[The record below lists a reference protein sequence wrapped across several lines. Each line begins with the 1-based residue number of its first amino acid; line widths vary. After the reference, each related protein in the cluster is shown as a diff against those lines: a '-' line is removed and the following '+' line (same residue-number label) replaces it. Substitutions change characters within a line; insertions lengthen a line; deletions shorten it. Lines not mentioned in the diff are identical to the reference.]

1 MNAALLADLKGNA
14 LAGLTNAVLSCD
26 LLLRSSLYGFQVLI
40 LEICVQDPPG
50 RGDTS
55 VGGVV
60 CHLAVVA
67 RLAFHLCRLGVLVAF
82 SFIRYLAAFCAFCQL
97 ARLVIG

>member
-1 MNAALLADLKGNA
+1 MQAMNAALLADLKGNA

-26 LLLRSSLYGFQVLI
+26 LLLKSSLYGFQVLI
-40 LEICVQDPPG
+40 LGMV
-50 RGDTS
+50 DTS

-67 RLAFHLCRLGVLVAF
+67 RLAFHLCRLVVLVAF
-82 SFIRYLAAFCAFCQL
+82 SFIQYLLSCSLCL
-97 ARLVIG
+97 LSISRLVIG